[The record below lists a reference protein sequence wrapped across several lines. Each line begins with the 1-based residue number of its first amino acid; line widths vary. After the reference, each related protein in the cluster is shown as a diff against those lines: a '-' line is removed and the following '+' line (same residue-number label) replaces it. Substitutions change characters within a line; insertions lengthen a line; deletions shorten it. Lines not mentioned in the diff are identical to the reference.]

1 MIEFYSATS
10 LNKSAISCFKKVGY
24 KVYPDLSSNE
34 DLNNQ
39 EEAKTIDLLKMRS
52 TLLRDEQIGPLLSL
66 TLFDLIVK
74 KGGF

>member
-1 MIEFYSATS
+1 M
-10 LNKSAISCFKKVGY
+10 
-24 KVYPDLSSNE
+24 YPDLSSNE

-52 TLLRDEQIGPLLSL
+52 ALLRDEQIGPLLSL